1 MRSEGNVP
9 SKETRAAAAGAG
21 RVPRASSLIDPG
33 ALMRIKNL
41 ELRAKVVVDGFLS
54 GLHKS
59 PVHGLSVEF
68 TEYRQYSP
76 GDDLRY
82 LVCRLLLEKK
92 KKNPDYTLDDISD
105 SLCGSTTMR

>member
-82 LVCRLLLEKK
+82 LDWPLYAR
-92 KKNPDYTLDDISD
+92 SD
-105 SLCGSTTMR
+105 RSYLKRFENQTNLPW